1 MHISTHEIFV
11 KGRIKKLIYLQTY
24 SQNGR
29 GQRLVAKRE
38 TREKRTKL
46 ILSSNARINYACR
59 PIMTGFRNFAGSNVD
74 RSFANCQLFSL
85 IYAFNWQGEKMDAS
99 KSFT

>member
-1 MHISTHEIFV
+1 MHISTHEIIV

-29 GQRLVAKRE
+29 CQRLVAKRE

-46 ILSSNARINYACR
+46 ILSLL
-59 PIMTGFRNFAGSNVD
+59 M
-74 RSFANCQLFSL
+74 L
-85 IYAFNWQGEKMDAS
+85 E
-99 KSFT
+99 